1 MVPYRR
7 ARIGLNVQVAVAV
20 LCIYSNFELQSGVL
34 HQGSDA
40 KAQRVSVDLGRADSL
55 ASVAAALTVETS
67 STHIAS
73 NSDSLDLIC
82 VRVC

>member
-1 MVPYRR
+1 MGPYRR

-20 LCIYSNFELQSGVL
+20 LWIYSNFELQNGVL